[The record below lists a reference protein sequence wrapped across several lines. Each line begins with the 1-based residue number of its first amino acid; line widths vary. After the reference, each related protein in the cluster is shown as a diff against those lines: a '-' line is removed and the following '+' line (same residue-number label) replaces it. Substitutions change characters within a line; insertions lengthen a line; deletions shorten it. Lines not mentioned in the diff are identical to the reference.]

1 MRRIGA
7 LCAALCTAGAL
18 GAAPT
23 AGAAGVSAASGGAAS
38 VGAAG
43 VSAASVGAAQAP
55 AGVAAHCPGGNLGGP
70 ATGITVKGAPMQKA
84 ACLPSL
90 TTGGPTGTIATG
102 HTDVSDWAGLAAAG
116 TTNPTGVPG
125 VQVDGYFPDTD
136 RIQHSVENGW
146 NHDAQFVLRLPA
158 TWNGKLVITGAP
170 GVRKQYASDQ
180 IISDY
185 VVAKGYAYAS
195 TDKGNSGTNFFTD
208 GTTPGA
214 AVAEWHQ
221 RVIELAL
228 AAKATVGQVYGRAP
242 ARTYMTGISNGG
254 YLTRWQL
261 ENRPDIYD
269 GGVDWEGTLLL
280 AQGPNLFTYL
290 PTALANYPT
299 YAGGGPGAAAAHDK
313 MIAAGYAPGSEFL
326 WADHY
331 AEYWDLTQRS
341 YRASFDP
348 GFEPPGAPRDG
359 FPFCPSGMILTPP
372 LGRCDADYVY
382 ANRPALVHTAVGNV
396 SLTGRIGKPMLTL
409 HGDLDALLPIRTD
422 SDVYNRMI
430 NAAGAGAL
438 HRYYVI
444 GAGNHVDGRYDLH
457 PGQLR
462 PILPCYRVAFAAL
475 EGWVE
480 RGTPPPPSGFVP
492 KPASG
497 DVVNSCAL
505 PAAGTTG
512 AGSASGPVRSGATAG
527 TAGPLAVTGPTGTA
541 VSGSG
546 AAPTTGAV
554 SGDKRSLAATGLSS
568 AVPAI
573 AGFALLG
580 AIALAR
586 RRRLRS

>member
-7 LCAALCTAGAL
+7 LCAALCTAAAL

-23 AGAAGVSAASGGAAS
+23 AGAAGVSAASAGAAS
-38 VGAAG
+38 VR
-43 VSAASVGAAQAP
+43 AAQAP
-55 AGVAAHCPGGNLGGP
+55 AGVAAHCPGGNIGGP

-136 RIQHSVENGW
+136 GIQHSVENGW

-185 VVAKGYAYAS
+185 VVARGYAYAS

-208 GTTPGA
+208 GSTPGA

-221 RVIELAL
+221 RVTDLAV
-228 AAKATVGQVYGRAP
+228 AAKATVKQVYGRAP

-299 YAGGGPGAAAAHDK
+299 YAGAGPGAAAAHDK

-348 GFEPPGAPRDG
+348 GFEPTGAPRDG
-359 FPFCPSGMILTPP
+359 FPFCQPGIALL

-382 ANRPALVHTAVGNV
+382 ANRPAAHTAVGKV

-444 GAGNHVDGRYDLH
+444 GDGNHVDGRYDAH
-457 PGQLR
+457 PNQLR

-492 KPASG
+492 KPTSG

-512 AGSASGPVRSGATAG
+512 AGSPASGPVRSGSPAG
-527 TAGPLAVTGPTGTA
+527 TAGPSAVTGPAGTA
-541 VSGSG
+541 VPGSG
-546 AAPTTGAV
+546 AASATGPL
-554 SGDKRSLAATGLSS
+554 SGAQRSLAATGLSA

>member
-23 AGAAGVSAASGGAAS
+23 AGAAGVSAAS
-38 VGAAG
+38 VGT
-43 VSAASVGAAQAP
+43 AQAP

-70 ATGITVKGAPMQKA
+70 ATDITVKGAPMQKA

-90 TTGGPTGTIATG
+90 TTGTAPGGPLGTIATG

-136 RIQHSVENGW
+136 PLQHSVENGW

-158 TWNGKLVITGAP
+158 SWNGKLVITGAP

-221 RVIELAL
+221 RVTELAQ

-299 YAGGGPGAAAAHDK
+299 YAGGGSGAAAAHDK

-382 ANRPALVHTAVGNV
+382 ASRPAPVHTAVGNV

-512 AGSASGPVRSGATAG
+512 AGSASGPVRSGPPAG
-527 TAGPLAVTGPTGTA
+527 TAGPSAVTGPAGTA
-541 VSGSG
+541 VPGSG
-546 AAPTTGAV
+546 AAPATGAL
-554 SGDKRSLAATGLSS
+554 SGAQRSLAATGLRP